1 MKQKKGLRDTTE
13 STMKFEFNPKEGI
26 DNPAL
31 SLAEDSEP
39 ERASRVRFCFLKK
52 EGGENL
58 GFWLCQVARGKS
70 PMVRK
75 VTLGG
80 LAYRRGLRDGD
91 RILEVN
97 GVNVEGMEYLQVI
110 WKIKSSAKQVLL
122 TVLEGN
128 TYEVTKALNRDLD
141 RLLSSYSRPRL
152 CCVSKGPNGFGFSVS
167 APEGVTGIFQLS
179 VLQDGP
185 AHKAGVLHG
194 SWLLELNGVSV
205 KNWTTAQLNQKLK
218 QSSSPMGLLMIDSRS
233 EEAYQQCGVKVTAA
247 LADASWV
254 PFQVRKL
261 HMMRGEDGYGFLM
274 KEEKTGSGK
283 RAQFLREVD
292 AGLPAEKAGVRE
304 GDCLLAVNGE
314 IVEDLDHQEVVS
326 RIRADNQRV
335 TLLVIDSEGSKFYNM
350 VGVSPLLFYDDEDS
364 ASSFLITHGSTSP
377 SILQEKSCPA
387 LIPCECQQSSNA
399 APAGQPD
406 PTAWTFIREDHHG
419 FSQAF

>member
-1 MKQKKGLRDTTE
+1 
-13 STMKFEFNPKEGI
+13 MKFEFNPKEGI

-39 ERASRVRFCFLKK
+39 EQASQLRFCFLKK
-52 EGGENL
+52 EGSENL
-58 GFWLCQVARGKS
+58 GFWLRQEAGGKS
-70 PMVRK
+70 PMVQK
-75 VTLGG
+75 VTPGG
-80 LAYRRGLRDGD
+80 LAYRRGLRVGD

-97 GVNVEGMEYLQVI
+97 GVNIEGMEYLRVI

-128 TYEVTKALNRDLD
+128 AYEVAKALNRDLD
-141 RLLSSYSRPRL
+141 QLLSSYSRPRL
-152 CCVSKGPNGFGFSVS
+152 CCISKGPNSFGFNTS

-194 SWLLELNGVSV
+194 SWLVELNGVSV
-205 KNWTTAQLNQKLK
+205 KNWTIAQLNQKLK
-218 QSSSPMGLLMIDSRS
+218 QSSSPMGLLVIGSRS
-233 EEAYQQCGVKVTAA
+233 EEAYRQCGVKVTAA

-261 HMMRGEDGYGFLM
+261 QMMREEDGYGFLM
-274 KEEKTGSGK
+274 KEERSSSGK

-292 AGLPAEKAGVRE
+292 AGLPAEKAGMRE

-326 RIRADNQRV
+326 RIRADHQRV
-335 TLLVIDSEGSKFYNM
+335 TLLVIDSEGSKFYDK
-350 VGVSPLLFYDDEDS
+350 VGVSPLVFYDDEDS
-364 ASSFLITHGSTSP
+364 PSSFLTTHGSTSP
-377 SILQEKSCPA
+377 SILQEKWCPA
-387 LIPCECQQSSNA
+387 LTPYHCQISSNA
-399 APAGQPD
+399 APPGQPD
-406 PTAWTFIREDHHG
+406 PTPWTFTREDHDG